1 MRPVPRTR
9 AIDSDDPRQGA
20 VPVLDTLYLIKIG
33 EIRLKEG
40 NRGEFERFL
49 RQDLTRRLATIEH
62 RLSSRE
68 GRFYLKV
75 DGRSAKEAEFILSRT
90 PGINAW
96 ARSLRAAK
104 DMQSITKAALQVLE
118 PAIARGAGTFKIE
131 ARRSD
136 KSFELDSYGIARA
149 LGSTLLEAHPD
160 IHVDVHKPD
169 ITIFVEIREKAY
181 VYGDGFAGVRGLPI
195 GSGGRGLLLLS
206 GGIDSPVA
214 GFRMLSRGLAL
225 ESLYFHSHPYTSQ
238 QAWDKVRDLAANL
251 ATFSGGIVMHTIQFT
266 DVQLKIKK
274 DAPADRSTLYLRACM
289 MMAADMVARSRVLNA
304 IVTGESLGQVASQT
318 AENMRFTES
327 YTSYPVLRPLVGTDK
342 EDTIRTARAIGTYEL
357 SILPYEDCCVLFAP
371 KHPVLKAQF
380 NAEREA
386 FDHAGLVDV
395 VTDAVRTMQTIT
407 LPFSL
412 TPPQAEARR

>member
-1 MRPVPRTR
+1 
-9 AIDSDDPRQGA
+9 
-20 VPVLDTLYLIKIG
+20 VLDTLYLIKIG

>member
-1 MRPVPRTR
+1 M
-9 AIDSDDPRQGA
+9 I
-20 VPVLDTLYLIKIG
+20 DTLYLIKIG

-40 NRGEFERFL
+40 NRAEFERTL
-49 RQDLTRRLATIEH
+49 RQDLTRRLTTIEH

-68 GRFYLKV
+68 GRFYLKF
-75 DGRSAKEAEFILSRT
+75 DSAHAEQVEFILSRT
-90 PGINAW
+90 PGINGW
-96 ARSLRAAK
+96 ARSLRAPK

-118 PAIARGAGTFKIE
+118 AAMSRGALTFKIE

-136 KSFELDSYGIARA
+136 KSFELDSYGIARTI
-149 LGSTLLEAHPD
+149 GSSIIDTHAD
-160 IHVDVHKPD
+160 IGVDVHHPD

-181 VYGDGFAGVRGLPI
+181 VYGDGSPGVRGLPV

-238 QAWDKVRDLAANL
+238 QAWDKVRDLALNL
-251 ATFSGGIVMHTIQFT
+251 ATFSGGMLLHTIQFT
-266 DVQLKIKK
+266 EVQLKIKK

-289 MMAADMVARSRVLNA
+289 MMAAEMVARSRVLNA

-327 YTSYPVLRPLVGTDK
+327 YTTYPVLRPLVGTDK
-342 EDTIRTARAIGTYEL
+342 EDTIRTARSIGTYEL
-357 SILPYEDCCVLFAP
+357 SILPYEDCCVLFSP

-386 FDHAGLVDV
+386 FGLTGLTDV
-395 VTDAVRTMQTIT
+395 VTEAVRTMQTLS
-407 LPFSL
+407 LPFSF
-412 TPPQAEARR
+412 TPPRAEARR

>member
-1 MRPVPRTR
+1 M
-9 AIDSDDPRQGA
+9 
-20 VPVLDTLYLIKIG
+20 LDTLYLIKIG

-40 NRGEFERFL
+40 NRAEFERFL
-49 RQDLTRRLATIEH
+49 RQDLTRRLNSIEH

-68 GRFYLKV
+68 GRFYLKL
-75 DGRSAKEAEFILSRT
+75 DGSCAAQAEFVLSRT

-96 ARSLRAAK
+96 ARALRAPK
-104 DMQSITKAALQVLE
+104 DMQSITEAALQVLE
-118 PAIARGAGTFKIE
+118 PAIAAGASTFKIE

-149 LGSTLLEAHPD
+149 LGSALVHAHPE
-160 IHVDVHKPD
+160 IRVDVHRPD
-169 ITIFVEIREKAY
+169 ITISVEIREKAY
-181 VYGDGFAGVRGLPI
+181 IYGDGSTGVRGLPV

-214 GFRMLSRGLAL
+214 GFRMLSRGLSL

-238 QAWDKVRDLAANL
+238 QAWEKVRDLASNL
-251 ATFSGGIVMHTIQFT
+251 ATFSGGMVLHTMQFT
-266 DVQLKIKK
+266 EVQLKIKK

-289 MMAADMVARSRVLNA
+289 MLAADMVARSRGLNA
-304 IVTGESLGQVASQT
+304 LVTGESLGQVASQT

-380 NAEREA
+380 DAEREA
-386 FDHAGLVDV
+386 FDSTELVDI
-395 VTDAVRTMQTIT
+395 VTDAVRNMQTIN
-407 LPFSL
+407 LPFSF
-412 TPPQAEARR
+412 TPPQAEARRR